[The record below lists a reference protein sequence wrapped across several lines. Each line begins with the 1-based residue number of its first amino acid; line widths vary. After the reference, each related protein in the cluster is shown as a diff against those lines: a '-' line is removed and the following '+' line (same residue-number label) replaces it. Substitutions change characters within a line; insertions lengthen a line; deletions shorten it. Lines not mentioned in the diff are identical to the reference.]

1 MPRVRQNIDYFVLL
15 GALLLN
21 LAVWFNSSPRL
32 PEWANVP
39 IAPSTV
45 GTTAVFL
52 GDTELAYR
60 SMALTIQ
67 SFGNDTGQ
75 IQALKD
81 YNYENLGTWF
91 DLADHLNP
99 LSDYVPF
106 LAAYYFGGS
115 QDPTKLMPVIN
126 YLQRVGKYPEPE
138 KWRYLGQAVFLAN
151 HKMKD
156 TALAMQLADELA
168 KTYKPGMPA
177 WPLQMKSILAEKMG
191 EKEMAYNMMLDALQ
205 NQKEG
210 LDPVEVNY
218 MVDQICFHILTP
230 EQNKA
235 NPLCKDVKPLLK

>member
-1 MPRVRQNIDYFVLL
+1 MHKIRQNFDYLILLGVVLL
-15 GALLLN
+15 N
-21 LAVWFNSSPRL
+21 FVVWFYSSSRL

-39 IAPSTV
+39 IAPSTM
-45 GTTAVFL
+45 GATAAFL
-52 GDTELAYR
+52 GDKELAYR
-60 SMALTIQ
+60 SMALTLQ

-75 IQALKD
+75 VQSLKD

-91 DLADHLNP
+91 DLTDSLDPH
-99 LSDYVPF
+99 SDYVPF
-106 LAAYYFGGS
+106 LAAYYFAGS

-126 YLQRVGKYPEPE
+126 YIRRVGTYQDPD

-177 WPLQMKSILAEKMG
+177 WPLQMKAILAEKMG
-191 EKEMAYNMMLDALQ
+191 EKEMSYNMMLDALQ
-205 NQKEG
+205 NQKKT
-210 LDPVEVNY
+210 LDPIEVNY

-230 EQNKA
+230 EQSKK
-235 NPLCKDVKPLLK
+235 NPLCQNVKPW